1 MKEATLSIIASKLLG
16 DDQKNTLQKIF
27 KIMDGTGDGKLGK
40 EEIQIGFKQILNQ
53 DISAE
58 DCMKI
63 INNVD

>member
-40 EEIQIGFKQILNQ
+40 EEI
-53 DISAE
+53 
-58 DCMKI
+58 
-63 INNVD
+63 